1 MRRTSNAPP
10 AVLLRAAV
18 MTLALIL
25 IIWSSTG
32 ISVDKINA
40 AFHALG
46 IEPGAEG
53 SPGLQPGGQPLQP
66 GEERRTLCR
75 TRIASFH
82 FPDGRSIV
90 EEKQGPRLEWLAE
103 ERQKDARGEE
113 TVLRRELSYIE
124 MEKWL
129 SRHCQYVVR
138 PADATEASGL
148 AIAPLVRVSF
158 VDRSELSFGR
168 AGEWIGEMEQG
179 AFKGGRFKSPDLM
192 AALDELKV
200 LAQWLSPT
208 PAPAPSSGAAEA
220 PR

>member
-1 MRRTSNAPP
+1 MRRTSHSTPTIF
-10 AVLLRAAV
+10 LRAAV
-18 MTLALIL
+18 LTLGLIL
-25 IIWSSTG
+25 IVWSSSG
-32 ISVDKINA
+32 ITVDKINA

-46 IEPGAEG
+46 IEPGAAG

-90 EEKQGPRLEWLAE
+90 EEKHGPRFEWLAE
-103 ERQKDARGEE
+103 ERQRDARGEE
-113 TVLRRELSYIE
+113 TLLRSEMSYIE

-138 PADATEASGL
+138 PADPAEASGL
-148 AIAPLVRVSF
+148 AIAPLVRVVF
-158 VDRSELSFGR
+158 VDRSELIFGR

-192 AALDELKV
+192 SALEELKV
-200 LAQWLSPT
+200 LAQWVSPT
-208 PAPAPSSGAAEA
+208 ATSSVSAERPEA